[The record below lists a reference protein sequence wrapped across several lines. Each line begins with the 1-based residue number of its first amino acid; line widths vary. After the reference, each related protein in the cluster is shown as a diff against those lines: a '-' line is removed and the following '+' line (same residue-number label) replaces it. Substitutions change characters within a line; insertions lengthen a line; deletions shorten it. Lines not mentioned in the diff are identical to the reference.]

1 MILGVNTT
9 PLVEGQDLNSLTFT
23 SGRRL
28 YTYYSPG
35 KSISETLVNI
45 PTGISSGFTM
55 FVLAPYGAVSY
66 HTQLI
71 ISFNQIFIRH
81 NSLSYYSAWKE
92 VNTTAL
98 T

>member
-1 MILGVNTT
+1 MN
-9 PLVEGQDLNSLTFT
+9 GQDLNSITFT

-35 KSISETLVNI
+35 KSVTETLVNI
-45 PTGISSGFTM
+45 PTGVSGGFTM
-55 FVLAPYGAVSY
+55 FVLAPYGNVSY

-71 ISFNQIFIRH
+71 ISFNQIFIRY
-81 NSLSYYSAWKE
+81 NSQSDYSAWKE
-92 VNTTAL
+92 VNITAL